1 LDNLNCLGAF
11 VSVDG
16 RNHLFSLQN
25 DQKSSRRHRCPVCN
39 TFWNHNRN
47 ISLVKILGL
56 EKQELERIDVANRG
70 ILDLE
75 LLKIRKIRSME
86 FIQGT
91 LINAIRVGLLGTMFW
106 MIYKG
111 FLTLGEFFSF
121 FFYSFFVF
129 APLGQLGTIMKNY
142 QEAKA
147 SHDAL
152 EDIMKLPP
160 APTVQNPTPIQT
172 IKHIALEKV

>member
-1 LDNLNCLGAF
+1 MGGTTYFLSKTIKKAQ
-11 VSVDG
+11 DG
-16 RNHLFSLQN
+16 IVAQSAILSG
-25 DQKSSRRHRCPVCN
+25 
-39 TFWNHNRN
+39 TTTETIRN